1 MLNAADT
8 ALIRRQTAAMIQL
21 GHGFGAECLARAFWA
36 NPWLRA
42 HLPRDVHGLRSE
54 ITLAMD
60 AVVATI
66 DRPERLDAVVA
77 ALLVQAGGERQP
89 PRVLLVLAEALIA
102 TLRSRL
108 EDEFTAEAET
118 AWRALLAVLYP
129 RLAAPESMP
138 HAA

>member
-8 ALIRRQTAAMIQL
+8 ALIRRQTAAITQL
-21 GHGFGAECLARAFWA
+21 GYAFGAECLARAFWA

-42 HLPRDVHGLRSE
+42 HLPRDVHGLRRE
-54 ITLAMD
+54 IPLAMD
-60 AVVATI
+60 AVVGAL
-66 DRPERLDAVVA
+66 DQPERLEATLA
-77 ALLVQAGGERQP
+77 ALLAQAGGERLP

-108 EDEFTAEAET
+108 EAEFTAEAET
-118 AWRALLAVLYP
+118 AWRALLALLFP
-129 RLAAPESMP
+129 RLAAPETMP

>member
-1 MLNAADT
+1 MLNAADI
-8 ALIRRQTAAMIQL
+8 ALIRRQTAAITQL
-21 GHGFGAECLARAFWA
+21 GHAFGAECLARAFWA

-42 HLPRDVHGLRSE
+42 HLPQDVHALRSE
-54 ITLAMD
+54 ITPAID
-60 AVVATI
+60 AVVGAL
-66 DRPERLDAVVA
+66 DRPERLEAMVA
-77 ALLVQAGGERQP
+77 ALLMQAGGERQP

-108 EDEFTAEAET
+108 EDEFTAESEA
-118 AWRALLAVLYP
+118 AWRALLAMLYP